1 MSFLNSVKKGII
13 LSGGTASRLFPITLG
28 NSKQLLHVY
37 DKPMIYYPLCT
48 LMLAGIRD
56 ILLITT
62 PKHKELFEDTL
73 GNGEHI
79 GIKISYEIQP
89 KPEGLAQAFILGEK
103 FISNDPVA
111 LILGDNLYHGK
122 ELFQKIDQPNA
133 NNNGAIVF
141 GYPVKNPEKY
151 GVPELGS
158 NGQIK
163 SIEEKPLKPKS
174 KYAITGLYFYDNT
187 VSEKAKQLKP
197 SKRGELE
204 ITDLNNMYI
213 KEDSLYLK
221 LMSRGMAWFDTGSF
235 DSLFNASSYV
245 KTIQERQGLIISSPE
260 EIAWRAGWINDDK
273 LLKSAQS
280 FKHNSYGKNL
290 LGLLEC

>member
-79 GIKISYEIQP
+79 GIRISYEIQP

-151 GVPELGS
+151 GVPELGC

-204 ITDLNNMYI
+204 ITDLNNTYL
-213 KEDSLYLK
+213 KEDK
-221 LMSRGMAWFDTGSF
+221 LNVQFLDSDNYWLDTGTF
-235 DSLFNASSYV
+235 DA
-245 KTIQERQGLIISSPE
+245 
-260 EIAWRAGWINDDK
+260 
-273 LLKSAQS
+273 
-280 FKHNSYGKNL
+280 
-290 LGLLEC
+290 LLEASNFVRDIEKKTGNKISDLD